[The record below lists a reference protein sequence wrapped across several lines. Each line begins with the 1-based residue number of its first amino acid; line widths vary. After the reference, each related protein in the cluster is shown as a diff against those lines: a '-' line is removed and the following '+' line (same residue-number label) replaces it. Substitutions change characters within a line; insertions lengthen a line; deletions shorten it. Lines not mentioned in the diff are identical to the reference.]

1 MNLLQKLWER
11 TQQARRNWF
20 DPNSPR
26 FHAKQRDRI
35 KAECREEYWRK
46 NYPPPVSMDDPRVAM
61 EEAGCFFYPKQ
72 RMIGPMNQDGSP
84 DLHPGVLNFAEDID
98 MADMGEFSPEHLT
111 LIMTTIR
118 RSQT

>member
-1 MNLLQKLWER
+1 MSQLEKLWKR

-20 DPNSPR
+20 DPKHPDFCMKVR
-26 FHAKQRDRI
+26 ERI
-35 KAECREEYWRK
+35 KAVCRKEYWRK